1 MQKDIRVAR
10 RYASALFRAALN
22 ANALQRVSE
31 DLQRLHLV
39 LQEIDALRTFLY
51 SPLIPRDRKKQRV
64 DELFARDLQPI
75 TLRLLELV
83 IEKRR
88 ETLLEAICEEFQRL
102 HEAHEG
108 IVRTTIYSAV
118 PLTPEEQQA
127 LLQRLE
133 NSTGKRI
140 LPTFEVDPDL
150 IGGVR
155 VRLGDYQIDGSIRGA
170 LERLHEHVRLE
181 IARRGRL
188 YLEGEPLEGAAPA
201 EPKLEGEPPAEP
213 NEFSNSE

>member
-22 ANALQRVSE
+22 TNTLQRVSE
-31 DLQRLHLV
+31 DLNRLRSA
-39 LQEIDALRTFLY
+39 LQEIDALRAFLH

-64 DELFARDLQPI
+64 EELFARDLQPV

-102 HEAHEG
+102 REAHEG
-108 IVRTTIYSAV
+108 VVRATIYSAV
-118 PLTPEEQQA
+118 PLTPDEQHA

-133 NSTGKRI
+133 SSTGKRI
-140 LPTFEVDPDL
+140 IATFEVDPNL

-170 LERLHEHVRLE
+170 LERLHDHVRLE
-181 IARRGRL
+181 IARRGRV
-188 YLEGEPLEGAAPA
+188 YLGASDGSGREASTESEPAP
-201 EPKLEGEPPAEP
+201 
-213 NEFSNSE
+213 SS